1 MKSFDSQDDLTANTV
16 PELIKHLWELY
27 MSMSLDPALAPSAD
41 HIRQAALVLES
52 TRRMALEVTI
62 EAQSRRAKPS
72 KRKSKSAGERQTEL
86 EWQMA
91 AGQHRRQSIKSGAHI
106 HTAEPRGEVPEMAF
120 LQAITL

>member
-27 MSMSLDPALAPSAD
+27 LSMSLDPALAPSAD
-41 HIRQAALVLES
+41 HIRQAALVLKS

-62 EAQSRRAKPS
+62 EAQSRRAKPA
-72 KRKSKSAGERQTEL
+72 KRKSKSDGARQTEL

-91 AGQHRRQSIKSGAHI
+91 GRPTSPTKH
-106 HTAEPRGEVPEMAF
+106 
-120 LQAITL
+120 